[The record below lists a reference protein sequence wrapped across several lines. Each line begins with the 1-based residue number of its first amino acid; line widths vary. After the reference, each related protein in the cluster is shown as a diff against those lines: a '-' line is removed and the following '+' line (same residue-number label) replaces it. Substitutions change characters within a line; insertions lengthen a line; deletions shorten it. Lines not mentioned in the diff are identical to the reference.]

1 MLSAR
6 VAVSPRLVL
15 VQTDLDAKNLEE
27 LCSRRSFASYA
38 AWPRRDRRRS
48 SMVLASSIPVIYQA
62 TLLPPHAFFMQVT
75 KSHPHHDH
83 IHSST
88 HRLWR
93 SFGTCAF
100 ILVFSSC
107 VPRVS
112 TTTSRSSHLHI
123 LTHADLSLSCFTFF
137 RLDHGSEPLD
147 PSHRSLRGIAQCPLA
162 TCCLYVLP

>member
-1 MLSAR
+1 MLNAR
-6 VAVSPRLVL
+6 AAVSPRLVL
-15 VQTDLDAKNLEE
+15 VQTDLDAQNLEE

-48 SMVLASSIPVIYQA
+48 SMVLASSIPGHLSSYAI
-62 TLLPPHAFFMQVT
+62 TTTRFFMQVT
-75 KSHPHHDH
+75 KFHDH

-112 TTTSRSSHLHI
+112 TTTSRSSPLHI
-123 LTHADLSLSCFTFF
+123 LTHADLSFVVF
-137 RLDHGSEPLD
+137 
-147 PSHRSLRGIAQCPLA
+147 
-162 TCCLYVLP
+162 